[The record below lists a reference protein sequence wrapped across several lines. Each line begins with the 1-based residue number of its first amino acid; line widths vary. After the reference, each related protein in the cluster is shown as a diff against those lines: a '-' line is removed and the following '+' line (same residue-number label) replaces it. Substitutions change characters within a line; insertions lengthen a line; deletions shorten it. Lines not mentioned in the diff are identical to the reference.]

1 MDIKEF
7 SDNQDKF
14 YIGRESAENI
24 YLVMKGLKYLV
35 TFLFISIELLAQNAI
50 DSGYLTDDGT
60 WCWFSDPRAIFTDGR
75 VITGWVKSNGTV
87 EAASFDIANQSI
99 QTDDLYFRLEKDDHN
114 NPAFVKTSEG
124 NILAMYTRHSLKDL
138 FINIIYSNH
147 NGFSIREPQL
157 IHPISK
163 KELEEFPRET
173 ITYANPFILK
183 EEENRIYCFG
193 RWTGFKPNMM
203 WSDDNGSTWTKSRVF
218 ITNYPFDPGNRPY
231 VKYYSDG
238 QSRIHFVF
246 TDGHPRVEPTNSVY
260 HAYYEKGKFYKA
272 DGSLITDIENI
283 PFEPGDASVIYKSN
297 KEEGRAWIADIGQDN
312 NGNPVVLYTKSPIE
326 TDHRYWYARFN
337 NGKWLNYEICKS
349 GKWFPQTQPGQK
361 EREPHYFGGMS
372 IHPDNADVIYISRQV
387 NGIFEIERWETS
399 DSGKTWKHEAVTRN
413 SEFDN
418 VRPFIPRG
426 LNAED
431 QEIVLWM
438 ENQKYIHYTDYR
450 TSIKFKII
458 R

>member
-1 MDIKEF
+1 MRRLI
-7 SDNQDKF
+7 
-14 YIGRESAENI
+14 YIA
-24 YLVMKGLKYLV
+24 
-35 TFLFISIELLAQNAI
+35 TFLIVGVELLAQNATV
-50 DSGYLTDDGT
+50 SGYLTEDGA
-60 WCWFSDPRAIFTDGR
+60 WCWFSDPRAIYVDGR

-87 EAASFDIANQSI
+87 ESASFDIRNQSI
-99 QTDDLYFRLEKDDHN
+99 QTADLYFRLEKDDHN
-114 NPAFVKTSEG
+114 NPAFVRTSAG
-124 NILAMYTRHSLKDL
+124 TVLAMYTRHSLKDL
-138 FINIIYSNH
+138 FINELYSND

-163 KELEEFPRET
+163 KELKEFPHET
-173 ITYANPFILK
+173 ITYANPLLL
-183 EEENRIYCFG
+183 EEEGNRIYCFG

-238 QSRIHFVF
+238 KSRIHFVF
-246 TDGHPRVEPTNSVY
+246 TDGHPRVELTNSVY
-260 HAYYEKGKFYKA
+260 YAYYEKDKFYKS

-297 KEEGRAWIADIGQDN
+297 EEEGRAWIADIGQDN
-312 NGNPVVLYTKSPIE
+312 YGNPVVLYTKSPEE
-326 TDHRYWYARFN
+326 TDHRYWYARFK
-337 NGKWLNYEICKS
+337 GGEWLNYEICKS

-361 EREPHYFGGMS
+361 EREPHYFGNMT
-372 IHPDNADVIYISRQV
+372 IHPDNANVVYLSRQI
-387 NGIFEIERWETS
+387 NGTFEIERWETA
-399 DSGKTWKHEAVTRN
+399 DYGKTWKHAAVTQN

-418 VRPFIPRG
+418 VRPFVPRG
-426 LNAED
+426 LKAED

-450 TSIKFKII
+450 TSVKFRII